1 MKAIRVHQF
10 GGPEVLRL
18 EEVPDPKPG
27 AGQVVVRLRAIGVNP
42 VETYVR
48 QGGYGRNPQLP
59 YTPGSD
65 GAGEVLSVGP
75 EVAKCKPG
83 DRVYVAG
90 SLTGTYAEQTLC
102 TEAQV
107 HPLPIRVSFAQ
118 GAAMG
123 IPYGTA
129 FRGLFMVGNVQPG
142 ETLLVHGA
150 SGAVGTAAV
159 QLARARGVRII
170 GTAGSERG
178 KNLALANGADYVLDH
193 SNDAYLK
200 QIMELTHGRGV
211 DIIIELLANK
221 NLGKDLPLL
230 ALKGRV
236 VVIGSRGPVEINPRD
251 ALSRDAKIMGMTMM
265 NATPQELASIH
276 AGLVAGLALGT
287 LCPAVGEEF
296 ALADVAQA
304 HETVMRPT
312 GAYGKI
318 VLKP

>member
-10 GGPEVLRL
+10 GGPEQLRL
-18 EEVPDPKPG
+18 EEVADPKPG
-27 AGQVVVRLRAIGVNP
+27 AGQVVVRLRAAGVNP
-42 VETYVR
+42 VEAYVR
-48 QGGYGRNPQLP
+48 LGGYGRNPQLP

-65 GAGEVLSVGP
+65 GGGEVLAVGA
-75 EVAKCKPG
+75 EVTKCKPG

-107 HPLPIRVSFAQ
+107 HPLPIQVSFAQ
-118 GAAMG
+118 GAAIG

-129 FRGLFMVGNVQPG
+129 FRGLFLIGNVLPG

-193 SNDAYLK
+193 SNDDYLK
-200 QIMELTHGRGV
+200 QIMELTNGRGV

-236 VVIGSRGPVEINPRD
+236 VIIGSRGPVEINPRD
-251 ALSRDAKIMGMTMM
+251 LMGHDGRIIGTTSF
-265 NATPQELASIH
+265 NTTPQELASIH
-276 AGLVAGLALGT
+276 AGLVAGLTLGT
-287 LCPAVGEEF
+287 LCPAIGEEF
-296 ALADVAQA
+296 ALADAAKA
-304 HETVMRPT
+304 HEAVMRPT

-318 VLKP
+318 ILQT